1 MGDNNDMGEM
11 VLSKLLKVFSMH
23 VDACE
28 ACSTYYVRLA
38 QSALQPL
45 RGVQRSDS
53 LHAPLRGPR
62 ARTRSHG
69 TGTLRHH

>member
-11 VLSKLLKVFSMH
+11 VLSKLLRVFSMH

-38 QSALQPL
+38 LSAP
-45 RGVQRSDS
+45 QRPCEECSV
-53 LHAPLRGPR
+53 
-62 ARTRSHG
+62 RTHFMR
-69 TGTLRHH
+69 R